1 MGLAKRKPEPTP
13 DLAGTILRVQAEVK
27 SFIDGKIAQ
36 VKASRDGKDLPV
48 EAIRQSLTRGDGCL
62 CRVAMNI
69 LATSD

>member
-1 MGLAKRKPEPTP
+1 MALAKRKPEPVP
-13 DLAGTILRVQAEVK
+13 DLAGTIMRLRGEVE

-36 VKASRDGKDLPV
+36 IKQSRDGRDLPLEV
-48 EAIRQSLTRGDGCL
+48 IRQSLTRGDSCL